1 MSKPSDVLSEEEVRQ
16 ISRIVEILNKSTFD
30 YLQLE
35 IGELKLTIGRGD
47 VMPVVHEQTRVP
59 VQPGP
64 LAANADTAEAPPQ
77 SLQPPPGKHSDHGLV
92 DVVAPLVGLF
102 YSQPEPGA
110 AKFVSVGSEVK
121 QDTTVGLIETMKMF
135 NAVPAGVSG
144 TIVEINVQDATLV
157 EFGQVLFRVR
167 PK

>member
-1 MSKPSDVLSEEEVRQ
+1 MSKPSDVLTEDEVRQ

-47 VMPVVHEQTRVP
+47 VMPGTYEQARVP
-59 VQPGP
+59 VQPATLQP
-64 LAANADTAEAPPQ
+64 AENVNAAEAPPQ
-77 SLQPPPGKHSDHGLV
+77 SPQTKDIDDRSV
-92 DVVAPLVGLF
+92 DVVATVVGLF

-110 AKFVSVGSEVK
+110 APFVTLGSEVK
-121 QDTTVGLIETMKMF
+121 EDTTVGLIETMKMF
-135 NAVPAGVSG
+135 SAVPAGVSG
-144 TIVEINVQDATLV
+144 IITEINVQDATLV
-157 EFGQVLFRVR
+157 ESGQVLFRVR